1 MKIFII
7 EDEKPLLEA
16 LRDKFTREGYEVAS
30 VEEGSAAVA
39 RATAEKPDLII
50 LDLILPGKHGLE
62 VLKEMKEDAD
72 LKATPVIVL
81 SNLDTDADI
90 KEALRLGAA
99 DYFVKAQHP
108 IAEVVEKVKTALLKP
123 R

>member
-1 MKIFII
+1 M
-7 EDEKPLLEA
+7 
-16 LRDKFTREGYEVAS
+16 
-30 VEEGSAAVA
+30 A